1 MIGLVFMLLI
11 VHLKTYCGI
20 SAVTCFVIRCLL
32 IFDCMHRLELITK
45 RNELSVL
52 IAMARSFYRQKRL
65 CPVSDLAPNL
75 LLHIVLLLYFHM
87 ARAIFISFNACFTVF
102 PIISNNLVFIFYF
115 IDVSWNTKHAY
126 CHNSSFIINRNIQIH
141 LKVNKPKFIV

>member
-1 MIGLVFMLLI
+1 
-11 VHLKTYCGI
+11 
-20 SAVTCFVIRCLL
+20 
-32 IFDCMHRLELITK
+32 MHRLELITN

-87 ARAIFISFNACFTVF
+87 ARAIFISFNASFTVF
-102 PIISNNLVFIFYF
+102 PIILNNLFFIF
-115 IDVSWNTKHAY
+115 I
-126 CHNSSFIINRNIQIH
+126 
-141 LKVNKPKFIV
+141 L